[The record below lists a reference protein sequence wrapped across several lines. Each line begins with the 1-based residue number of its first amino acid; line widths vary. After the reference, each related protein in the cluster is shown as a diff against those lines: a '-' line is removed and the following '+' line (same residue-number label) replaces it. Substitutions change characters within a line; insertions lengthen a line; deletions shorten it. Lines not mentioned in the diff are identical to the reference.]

1 MKVLNEKEAEDFLEK
16 NGLKVAKRKLTANL
30 KEAVSFS
37 KNNYPVVLKVNSSK
51 ILHKTDA
58 GGVITDIRNEKD
70 LTEAYKKMSK
80 IPNEGILIQ
89 KFIPGN
95 WVLVGIK
102 KDPSFNHVLVF
113 GSGGIYTEILK
124 DVSLRIL
131 PSSDKD
137 IKDMVKETKAYSLLT
152 SRNQKTNIK
161 SIEDSLIKIAK
172 LTKKYPNIKELD
184 INPLVVNEKES
195 VIVDARIVL
204 D

>member
-16 NGLKVAKRKLTANL
+16 NGLKVAKRKLTLNF
-30 KEAVSFS
+30 KEAIAFS

-51 ILHKTDA
+51 ILHKTEA
-58 GGVITDIRNEKD
+58 GGVITDIRNEKE
-70 LTEAYKKMSK
+70 LTDSYKKMSK
-80 IPNEGILIQ
+80 IQNEGILVQ
-89 KFIPGN
+89 RFIPGN

-102 KDPSFNHVLVF
+102 KDPSFNHILVF

-131 PSSDKD
+131 PSSDKE
-137 IKDMVKETKAYSLLT
+137 IKDMVKETRAYSLLT

-161 SIEDSLIKIAK
+161 SIGDALIKIAR
-172 LTKKYPNIKELD
+172 LAKKYPNIKELD

-195 VIVDARIVL
+195 VIVDARIIL
-204 D
+204 E